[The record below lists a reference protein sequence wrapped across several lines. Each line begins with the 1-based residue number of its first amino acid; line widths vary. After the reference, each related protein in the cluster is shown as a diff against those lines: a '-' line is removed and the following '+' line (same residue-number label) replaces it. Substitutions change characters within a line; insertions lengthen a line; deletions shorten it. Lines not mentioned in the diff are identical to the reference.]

1 MRGLREIITG
11 VLFLMPLLLG
21 ADEAPPRVVDPEA
34 DRIMKR
40 TCEQLRSAP
49 AFSVSVDISDDDVL
63 ESGLT
68 MQYQRASDLVLDR
81 PNHLRIEGD
90 SDKGRRTILYDGK
103 TVTVFNRDENV
114 YAQAAAPDTVDA
126 TLDKL
131 KELGVSL
138 PLEDL
143 MSGDPCAWLYEDVWD
158 SYYAGRHYLEG
169 RFVHHL
175 LFRVKA
181 ADFQIWVQGDEVP
194 VLRKVL
200 IEYREKEGKPRYEA
214 RLFDWDFRPTI
225 DAEDFTFTPPQ
236 GASRIEFRTENN
248 IGEGEGDMP

>member
-1 MRGLREIITG
+1 MRGLRGVITG
-11 VLFLMPLLLG
+11 VLFLMPLLLN

-34 DRIMKR
+34 DRIMER

-49 AFSVSVDISDDDVL
+49 AFSVSVDVSDDDVL
-63 ESGLT
+63 KSGLT
-68 MQYQRASDLVLDR
+68 VQYQSASDLVLDR
-81 PNHLRIEGD
+81 PNHLRVEGD

-103 TVTVFNRDENV
+103 TVTVFDRDEHV
-114 YAQAAAPDTVDA
+114 YVQALAPDTIDA

-138 PLEDL
+138 PLEEL
-143 MSGDPCAWLYEDVWD
+143 MSSEPCAWLHEDIRD
-158 SYYAGRHYLEG
+158 SYYGGRHYLEG
-169 RFVHHL
+169 RLVHHL

-194 VLRKVL
+194 VIRKVV

-225 DAEDFTFTPPQ
+225 EAEDFTFTPPQ

-248 IGEGEGDMP
+248 SGEGGVP